1 MHERKGGS
9 LMSYEQSPV
18 RPGEWRFERLTWP
31 EINTAVAEQRA
42 IILPIGSVEQH
53 GYHLPLDVDMRLSTA
68 VCHGAGQ
75 ALAGEALV
83 MPSACY
89 GYCHHV
95 MDFPGT
101 MNIEP
106 TTFVKYHLDITRSL
120 AYHGFKRIILVNGH
134 GSNGPLV
141 EQVGRQTNLQTDALC
156 CTFSWWQLVAD
167 YWNAELRDSTI
178 PGGCAHACELETA
191 MYMHIAPEDVRSR
204 AVAGGRS
211 HRHQRPR
218 HDRRVDLDLL
228 PHRLLRRTRKGDR
241 RERPPRLRP
250 RRPATRRPHPLVP
263 RPPHPPARRPP
274 RRRPDVCVAVPVLT
288 KGTHQPPGRQEERQ
302 ERQGRGEKSEE
313 RRAKSDRR
321 KKGRI
326 LRCGSE

>member
-1 MHERKGGS
+1 
-9 LMSYEQSPV
+9 MSYEQSPV

-31 EINTAVAEQRA
+31 EINTAVAERRV

-156 CTFSWWQLVAD
+156 STFSWWQLVAE
-167 YWNAELRDSTI
+167 YWNAELRDSVI

-191 MYMHIAPEDVRSR
+191 MYMHIAPEDVRSDRIIGAPPSFLSQIPDAQKWQAVDLTATNGPGTIVEWTSTYSPTGSFGEPEKATAEKGRLVFDR
-204 AVAGGRS
+204 AVNQLVGLTRWF
-211 HRHQRPR
+211 RDRPTPP
-218 HDRRVDLDLL
+218 RVDHHSTAPTFGL
-228 PHRLLRRTRKGDR
+228 PF
-241 RERPPRLRP
+241 
-250 RRPATRRPHPLVP
+250 
-263 RPPHPPARRPP
+263 
-274 RRRPDVCVAVPVLT
+274 
-288 KGTHQPPGRQEERQ
+288 QY
-302 ERQGRGEKSEE
+302 
-313 RRAKSDRR
+313 
-321 KKGRI
+321 
-326 LRCGSE
+326 